1 MPTLQEIRCKLLSLY
16 GMANAF
22 RLIDDH
28 AVMSIEEMAGQL
40 KAAKETGKLIADG
53 LLSIVWQIPKLPAPP
68 AVRTMDTKEFEVL
81 TNVIGEWKL
90 LVASMVST
98 CDLNDADAIVY
109 RMERI
114 YAAAAA
120 NIWV

>member
-1 MPTLQEIRCKLLSLY
+1 
-16 GMANAF
+16 
-22 RLIDDH
+22 
-28 AVMSIEEMAGQL
+28 
-40 KAAKETGKLIADG
+40 
-53 LLSIVWQIPKLPAPP
+53 
-68 AVRTMDTKEFEVL
+68 MDTKEFEVL